1 MDSSN
6 YARITGEIYSIG
18 SNWKSLASYAG
29 DNTTALGVS
38 GNRYTRLYAASAT
51 ISTSDENEKSI
62 ISGITGAY
70 EKTFLNLKP
79 ILYRWKNNDAKKHDR
94 VHCGLGAQSVLSAA
108 KENGLTA
115 LTFAAI
121 CRDDLEEPTADGRTE
136 RWGIAYEELIPL
148 TIHMT
153 QKAFEKIGNIESAM
167 DGLNRETIKIA
178 FLQDQIEQLY
188 SYVGEL
194 KMQISERG

>member
-1 MDSSN
+1 M
-6 YARITGEIYSIG
+6 IG
-18 SNWKSLASYAG
+18 SI
-29 DNTTALGVS
+29 V
-38 GNRYTRLYAASAT
+38 
-51 ISTSDENEKSI
+51 
-62 ISGITGAY
+62 
-70 EKTFLNLKP
+70 
-79 ILYRWKNNDAKKHDR
+79 
-94 VHCGLGAQSVLSAA
+94 
-108 KENGLTA
+108 GLTA